1 MEQRLLGPVGI
12 QHQKKLVLKTA
23 PLVNQQAAQ
32 FFDVQIFGRFT
43 LRTRLRAI
51 MIRLNYPK
59 VIGEGNRM
67 SSQTENQAVRAVLQK
82 FQDGYTIR
90 DKSKLDEFM
99 QLFAPT
105 DQIELIGVGAFE
117 RGGREWFNGRA
128 AIREIIAGDWTYWGV
143 IDIDVEGAK
152 ITISGETAWFSTTGT
167 LTSGDEYE
175 KAYPFY
181 LEQMRDLLM
190 DEKKSFDERLTNAT
204 HFGVNRLRDRM
215 RGAGT
220 KWPFVITAVLVKT
233 DGKWGF
239 HTIHWSFPAE

>member
-1 MEQRLLGPVGI
+1 
-12 QHQKKLVLKTA
+12 
-23 PLVNQQAAQ
+23 
-32 FFDVQIFGRFT
+32 
-43 LRTRLRAI
+43 
-51 MIRLNYPK
+51 
-59 VIGEGNRM
+59 M
-67 SSQTENQAVRAVLQK
+67 SDKNEITQVRAVLQK

-99 QLFAPT
+99 ELFAPT
-105 DQIELIGVGAFE
+105 NEVELIGVGASE
-117 RGGREWFNGRA
+117 RGGNEWFNGHA
-128 AIREIIAGDWTYWGV
+128 AIRDIIDGDWTYWGAV
-143 IDIDVEGAK
+143 EIDVEGAK
-152 ITISGETAWFSTTGT
+152 ITVNGETAWFSTTGT

-190 DEKKSFDERLTNAT
+190 DEKKSLDDRLTDAT

-215 RGAGT
+215 RGKGA

-233 DGKWGF
+233 EEKWGF